1 MRRTT
6 LLLLLSAPAAWAQVL
21 PEPPQVLLNTCLPVT
36 TNTITVCSSGCD
48 YTNPQL
54 QTAIDNAPPGTTILL
69 QSGHN
74 YVGPFTLPAKS
85 GDAWIIIRT
94 NIADAQLPDEDHR
107 IDPSYAPVLA
117 KLQAPVNQSALVF
130 ASGAHHYRVMDLEV
144 RTVGYSFD
152 IIVAGSTETAVANVP
167 HDLVFDRLYIH
178 GDAVLG
184 TKRGIRLNSA
194 SSAVI
199 NCWIS
204 DCKANGQDAQAIA
217 GWNGPGPF
225 KIVNNHLE
233 GSGENVMFGGALATI
248 TDLVP
253 SDIEIRNNHF
263 FKPLSW
269 RIGDPN
275 YEGTPWCIKNLF
287 ELKNAQRVWVEG
299 NIFEN
304 NWAHCQ
310 SGFAIVFTPRT
321 ESGAAMNNR
330 VTDVTWRHNQLI
342 NSDGGFNISGHD
354 DQLPNPVSTR
364 ILIEHNLSY
373 TISSVNKMYQF
384 LNGAEHV
391 TIRHNTDL
399 NSGTTTSAAG
409 APMVALTF
417 ANNIVGYGGYGVC
430 GTGSGCGNATINT
443 YFPGSTFTHNVIVGT
458 AGGASGNA
466 NQYPP
471 FHWFPA
477 QPSAVGFTD
486 IATNNY
492 HLLPSSTYTNAAT
505 DGTDIGADIDSVDAH
520 TSEVRTGYWPNCA
533 DISTGANAFS
543 VASVA
548 FSVFPNPTADQ
559 FTIKP
564 SRSVPGGQVRIT
576 NALGAVVMTGTL
588 SAQGTTI
595 DLGALPAQNYVL
607 QVFDALGVELGSQR
621 VVVLKRD

>member
-391 TIRHNTDL
+391 T
-399 NSGTTTSAAG
+399 
-409 APMVALTF
+409 
-417 ANNIVGYGGYGVC
+417 
-430 GTGSGCGNATINT
+430 
-443 YFPGSTFTHNVIVGT
+443 
-458 AGGASGNA
+458 

-492 HLLPSSTYTNAAT
+492 HLLPSSTYANAAT
-505 DGTDIGADIDSVDAH
+505 DGTDIGADVDSVDTR
-520 TSEVRTGYWPNCA
+520 TSEVLSGYWPNCA
-533 DISTGANAFS
+533 DISTGTTTFS
-543 VASVA
+543 AA
-548 FSVFPNPTADQ
+548 PGALSVFPNPTADQ
-559 FTIKP
+559 LTVKL

-576 NALGAVVMTGTL
+576 NALGAVVMTRTL
-588 SAQGTTI
+588 SAQGTLI
-595 DLGALPAQNYVL
+595 DVGTLPAQTYVL
-607 QVFDALGVELGSQR
+607 QVFDAVGVELGSQR